1 MKNSKDVNRAARQFF
16 RACFDS
22 SGRLHPSRARRIV
35 KLLGEK
41 KPRHY
46 MDIIH
51 AFQRLMRLE
60 MERRTA
66 RVESVIPL
74 SREMADRLRADLQKK
89 YGAELELEFHHN
101 PDLIGGMRVKVGSD
115 VWDGSVRA
123 KLQALRERL
132 A

>member
-1 MKNSKDVNRAARQFF
+1 MKNSKDTARAARQFF
-16 RACFDS
+16 RACYDAG
-22 SGRLHPSRARRIV
+22 GRMHPTRARRIV

-60 MERRTA
+60 IEKRTA
-66 RVESVIPL
+66 RVESVTPL
-74 SREMADRLRADLQKK
+74 SREMGERLRVDLQKK
-89 YGAELELEFHHN
+89 YGADLALEFHHN
-101 PDLIGGMRVKVGSD
+101 PDLIGGMRVKVGSH

-123 KLQALRERL
+123 KLQALGDRL

>member
-1 MKNSKDVNRAARQFF
+1 MKNSKDATRAARQFF
-16 RACFDS
+16 RACYDGN
-22 SGRLHPSRARRIV
+22 GRLHGARAKRIV

-41 KPRHY
+41 KPRRY

-60 MERRTA
+60 VEKRTA
-66 RVESVIPL
+66 TVESVIPL
-74 SREMADRLRADLQKK
+74 SREMGERLREDLQKK
-89 YGAELELEFHHN
+89 YGADLALEFHTN
-101 PDLIGGMRVKVGSD
+101 PDLIGGLRVKVGSH

-123 KLQALRERL
+123 RLQALRERL